1 MLVRSGPAGCY
12 CASGQYCFGTQC
24 YPSMIDGHARECSN
38 EARQGTVL
46 GCDAAGV
53 ACAGEVLAEA
63 V

>member
-1 MLVRSGPAGCY
+1 
-12 CASGQYCFGTQC
+12 
-24 YPSMIDGHARECSN
+24 MIDGHARECSN